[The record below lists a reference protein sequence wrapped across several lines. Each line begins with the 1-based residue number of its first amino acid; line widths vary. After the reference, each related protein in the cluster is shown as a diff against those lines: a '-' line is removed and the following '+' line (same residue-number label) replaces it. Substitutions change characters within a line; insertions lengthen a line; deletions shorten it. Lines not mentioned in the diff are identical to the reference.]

1 MQRTWNAKPGE
12 IERRWYIVDAEGKT
26 LGRLATQIAD
36 TLREQL
42 DRRPTEVIRLA
53 VKGMLPRNRLARQQ
67 LTKLKV
73 YAGPA
78 EATATIVRRVLEEL
92 ELEAETLWWN
102 AVPTHP
108 GTETSNRRP
117 TRNEIEAGTR
127 FVRRLAEGRRVL
139 AIGRVA
145 AAATGAPY
153 IRHPSHGGAEEFRAG
168 LLRFAA
174 GGRRVR
180 RFHAKDLDRKAR
192 RDRAPL
198 VRR

>member
-1 MQRTWNAKPGE
+1 VSFVEELAAAEIGATFNFYRDGPRAALLMRRLDDYLAARSNATLLLVGEAPGYRGARYSGVPFTS
-12 IERRWYIVDAEGKT
+12 ER
-26 LGRLATQIAD
+26 
-36 TLREQL
+36 
-42 DRRPTEVIRLA
+42 
-53 VKGMLPRNRLARQQ
+53 Q
-67 LTKLKV
+67 LTG
-73 YAGPA
+73 AGPA

-92 ELEAETLWWN
+92 ELEAETLCWN

-117 TRNEIEAGTR
+117 TSNEIEAGTR

-192 RDRAPL
+192 RNRAPL